1 MNAISPLQPSCR
13 RATLNRGRRIAAF
26 TLLELMVGVA
36 IAGILAALAAP
47 SFSNLVAN
55 QRSKAVAT
63 DLYVALSKARSE
75 AIKRNTS
82 VTLSPKTA
90 NVWKD
95 GWEIIDPSD
104 ANKKIEDHAAIT
116 GGTITVPDG
125 VTSVTYRSSGRV
137 QGNTTPTFDI
147 TVSGTDSHV
156 CVTVNLSGLP
166 SQKSSS
172 C

>member
-1 MNAISPLQPSCR
+1 
-13 RATLNRGRRIAAF
+13 
-26 TLLELMVGVA
+26 MVGVA

-47 SFSNLVAN
+47 SLSNLVAN
-55 QRSKAVAT
+55 QRNRAVAT

-116 GGTITVPDG
+116 GGTITGPA
-125 VTSVTYRSSGRV
+125 SVTYRSSGRV
-137 QGNTTPTFDI
+137 QGNATPTFDI